1 MGETARLKVKAVPG
15 ATRPGIVGW
24 LGDMLK
30 IRVSAP
36 PEKGKA
42 NDAIIKLLA
51 EELKLPESAIS
62 IVSGRSSPRKSIEVH
77 GISTAELLQRLGRG

>member
-1 MGETARLKVKAVPG
+1 VGGTARLQLKVVPG
-15 ATRPGIVGW
+15 ATHPGIVGW

-42 NDAIIKLLA
+42 NDAIVKLLA
-51 EELKLPESAIS
+51 GELALPESSIS
-62 IVSGRSSPRKSIEVH
+62 IVSGRASSRKSIQVD
-77 GISTAELLQRLGRG
+77 GISTSELLQRLGRG

>member
-1 MGETARLKVKAVPG
+1 VGETARLQLKVVPG
-15 ATRPGIVGW
+15 ATHPGIVGW

-42 NDAIIKLLA
+42 NDAIVQLLA
-51 EELKLPESAIS
+51 GELALPESSIS
-62 IVSGRSSPRKSIEVH
+62 IVSGHASSRKSIQVD

>member
-1 MGETARLKVKAVPG
+1 
-15 ATRPGIVGW
+15 
-24 LGDMLK
+24 MLK